1 MIYQVELAGHPLRY
15 SLHRPETHYCF
26 GEYMHGVTGEE
37 YDVRASDELLA
48 HVRTLLPENT
58 KDYYLEYR
66 TLILATSHPL
76 LRYGCCL
83 FHAVAF
89 LWQGRAWL
97 VTGPSGVG
105 KTTQFRNWQQLFP
118 GEITM
123 ICGDMPV
130 LEGRDDGSVW
140 VHPSPW
146 NGKERMGDRSLR
158 APLGGVVRL
167 IQGNENYIYT
177 LPVCDAILA
186 MLRQFMVRPEDE
198 AEILALTGLVERC
211 LRYAPV
217 WLLTNRGDDAS
228 TQLLRQT
235 LLESMKGGRHES
247 L

>member
-1 MIYQVELAGHPLRY
+1 M
-15 SLHRPETHYCF
+15 
-26 GEYMHGVTGEE
+26 
-37 YDVRASDELLA
+37 LLS
-48 HVRTLLPENT
+48 T
-58 KDYYLEYR
+58 D
-66 TLILATSHPL
+66 I

-83 FHAVAF
+83 FHAAAF

-198 AEILALTGLVERC
+198 AAILALTGLVERC

>member
-83 FHAVAF
+83 FHAAAF

-130 LEGRDDGSVW
+130 LEQRSDGAVW

-146 NGKERMGDRSLR
+146 NGKENLGDRHHPP
-158 APLGGVVRL
+158 APLAGIVL
-167 IQGNENYIYT
+167 LEQGQDNTIAP
-177 LPVCDAILA
+177 LPVREAIPALFP
-186 MLRQFMVRPEDE
+186 QFIVQPNTE
-198 AEILALTGLVERC
+198 AEILALTGLMDQM
-211 LRYAPV
+211 LRTVPV
-217 WLLTNRGDDAS
+217 RKLTNRGDDAS
-228 TQLLRQT
+228 TELLRQT
-235 LLESMKGGRHES
+235 LKGGGHDP